1 MKKSNKTNNF
11 RRVINQVFEVKSI
24 KNPWRKAFG
33 AALCVAIPM
42 LIAYFMGDI
51 SLGLLSSLGSF
62 SYLYLANEPYAFRA
76 KKIFFAAIGISLS
89 VAIGTLVAPYNI
101 LIVIAIGL
109 IGAISMYIFGVLK
122 TKGPTSM
129 FFVLTFLLST
139 GMNQDPNLFLK
150 RGFLVLLSGLLA
162 WIIAMIGYLFEPHEP
177 EIKVL
182 KELFINLSKFSK
194 ITDEDDLVLEKHKT
208 ISALLNSEETIVMGD
223 IPWKKISL
231 SNKFKLLN
239 KEANKL
245 YIEINKIHNLKDT
258 KLPEEISE
266 IIFEL
271 SNSIE
276 TGNKII
282 FEVKDEFSTIYNVLE
297 SINNIII
304 KPLDEIS
311 YENKNNRLSLKDR
324 MKSEFTKESIVFVNA
339 LRYGLVLSISAAIA
353 FYFGFERAYWIPL
366 SSASVMSGAT
376 IMATFNRGIQRTI
389 GTIIGAI
396 IVSII
401 LSFKPSILVI
411 ILLNILLTA
420 ITEMLISRN
429 YALAMIFIT
438 QNAIIL
444 AEASTNMNNISY
456 FVGNRIIN
464 VMIGSLIGLIGTY
477 LISKKSASSRLP
489 KLIEKVLVS
498 QSDILEKLNIINEIS
513 LEEIQSIK
521 EKKDIYFNNFKTT
534 YITAMGEIHS
544 DIEAIEYM
552 WIVFSRLE
560 NMNHILDYYLMK
572 DKDLELSKDNID
584 KLKNINKEIRKEIE
598 KNNLLKDKIFN
609 I

>member
-1 MKKSNKTNNF
+1 MKKLNKNNNF

-24 KNPWRKAFG
+24 KNPWQKAFG
-33 AALCVAIPM
+33 AALCVGIPM
-42 LIAYFMGDI
+42 FIAYFMGDI

-62 SYLYLANEPYAFRA
+62 AYLYLANEPYAFRA
-76 KKIFFAAIGISLS
+76 KKILFAAIGISLS

-139 GMNQDPNLFLK
+139 GMNQDSSLFLK

-177 EIKVL
+177 EIKIL

-208 ISALLNSEETIVMGD
+208 INALLNSEETIVMGD
-223 IPWKKISL
+223 IPWKKRSL

-245 YIEINKIHNLKDT
+245 YIEINKIHNSGDT

-276 TGNKII
+276 TGNEII
-282 FEVKDEFSTIYNVLE
+282 FEVKDEFSSIYKILKT
-297 SINNIII
+297 INNIII
-304 KPLDEIS
+304 EPLDEIS
-311 YENKNNRLSLKDR
+311 YENKDNRLSLKSR
-324 MKSEFTKESIVFVNA
+324 MKAEFTKESIVFVTA

-366 SSASVMSGAT
+366 SSASVMSGTT
-376 IMATFNRGIQRTI
+376 IIATFNRGIQRTV

-411 ILLNILLTA
+411 ILLNMLLTA
-420 ITEMLISRN
+420 ITEMLITRN

-444 AEASTNMNNISY
+444 AEAATNMNNISY

-464 VMIGSLIGLIGTY
+464 VIIGALIGLIGTY

-489 KLIEKVLVS
+489 KLIKKVLGS
-498 QSDILEKLNIINEIS
+498 QSDILEKLNMINEIS

-544 DIEAIEYM
+544 DIEAIEDM
-552 WIVFSRLE
+552 WIVFSGLE
-560 NMNHILDYYLMK
+560 NMNHILDYYLVE
-572 DKDLELSKDNID
+572 DKNLELSKYNID
-584 KLKNINKEIRKEIE
+584 KLKNINKEIKKEIE
-598 KNNLLKDKIFN
+598 KNNFLKDKIFN